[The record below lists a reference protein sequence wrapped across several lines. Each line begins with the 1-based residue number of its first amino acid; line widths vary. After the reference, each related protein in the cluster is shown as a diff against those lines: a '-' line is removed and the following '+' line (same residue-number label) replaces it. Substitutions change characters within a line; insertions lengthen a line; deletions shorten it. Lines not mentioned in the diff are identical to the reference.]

1 MKKLSKDELKIVWWL
16 VSEYK
21 YDIYEAYKGNDR
33 KGIIKAMD
41 ILEERLLELS
51 YDKRREGRKSF
62 NHFNDCLNRFIKK
75 SLNQK

>member
-51 YDKRREGRKSF
+51 YDKRREF
-62 NHFNDCLNRFIKK
+62 THFSDCLNRFIKK

>member
-1 MKKLSKDELKIVWWL
+1 MKKLSKDELKIIWWL

-21 YDIYEAYKGNDR
+21 YDIYEAYKGDDR

-51 YDKRREGRKSF
+51 WDKRREGRKSF
-62 NHFNDCLNRFIKK
+62 NHFSDCLNRFIKK
-75 SLNQK
+75 SIK